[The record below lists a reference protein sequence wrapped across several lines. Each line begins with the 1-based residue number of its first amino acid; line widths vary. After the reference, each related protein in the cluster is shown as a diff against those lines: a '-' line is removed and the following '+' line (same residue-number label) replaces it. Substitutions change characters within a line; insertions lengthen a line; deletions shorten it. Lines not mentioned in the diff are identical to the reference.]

1 MSIHWGRYSG
11 ASQYHFPDK
20 HPVGDHHA
28 APTAAAK
35 AIDTFRANGILC
47 LYRNFFEKNESR
59 GTFDGQRWYLDNLKE
74 AQ

>member
-28 APTAAAK
+28 APTAAAGRRQRPLTPFAQMVYCAFT
-35 AIDTFRANGILC
+35 AIFLRKVNFVERSMGSDGI
-47 LYRNFFEKNESR
+47 SI
-59 GTFDGQRWYLDNLKE
+59 T
-74 AQ
+74 